1 VVIIHGVEGAAE
13 RARGERR
20 FRGPGGRIKRSG
32 QSRLKRKYIGERA
45 ASTCLVI
52 RRLLLRPYCWY
63 DAGDARRAGEI
74 SSVARRRSI
83 LATLLTVGD
92 WRLTR
97 SKQSSIRKWT
107 SSLTLEFRGSEFYQP
122 EWDSTTERTRPEG
135 SSLIFIALATGESL
149 SEARSRAASAEEA
162 FCVSVLAAVAVAVAV
177 VAVRGSCTLLARCA
191 SSSSSLVARGARSYV
206 AEGNRSAAESPEAAR
221 HGTAAED
228 ITITY
233 LAALPLHSRLGARRT
248 RTCARARV
256 CVRVSVLL
264 RECVRR
270 RRHRVPSRVFRRL
283 CSGACG
289 RRRGR
294 KSERERKPGLR
305 QTEEIWALLPYCRPP
320 STLNEGKEVSVP
332 RASYSLSLA
341 RAFSLS
347 LSFVSHLI

>member
-1 VVIIHGVEGAAE
+1 MFGDPTII
-13 RARGERR
+13 
-20 FRGPGGRIKRSG
+20 ITT
-32 QSRLKRKYIGERA
+32 L
-45 ASTCLVI
+45 LLI
-52 RRLLLRPYCWY
+52 RRWGRSK
-63 DAGDARRAGEI
+63 GRRI
-74 SSVARRRSI
+74 SSVARRRST

-107 SSLTLEFRGSEFYQP
+107 SSLTLEFRGNEFYQP

-149 SEARSRAASAEEA
+149 SEARSRAASAEET
-162 FCVSVLAAVAVAVAV
+162 FCVSVLAAVAVVAA
-177 VAVRGSCTLLARCA
+177 AVRGSCTLLARCA

-233 LAALPLHSRLGARRT
+233 LAALPLHSRLDARRT

-270 RRHRVPSRVFRRL
+270 RRHRVPSRVSRRL

-332 RASYSLSLA
+332 RASYSLSLS
-341 RAFSLS
+341 RTRILS
-347 LSFVSHLI
+347 LSFFRIWFNLNFIRFPLIAMSTSWWL